1 MKKITSILIFMLLTT
16 VSSMASTPIDL
27 TVHTFSSWGD
37 GCTVSGTTITY
48 TVAWKGAGCWL
59 ATSETEGMNL
69 TADDYLWVVLNSS
82 TCAFTLDVQY
92 FGATAGKIDETL
104 DSKIESGKAGDLIIG
119 AALNATAKNN
129 TAQFYLQNH
138 DVGVLDVKAAYV
150 GTKAEY
156 DAAVA
161 GNKQQKIDLTLTDLG
176 AGWSSTYANPT
187 ITYTAE
193 WAGRG
198 WWLSG
203 IDYTDFD
210 QAVVNFAKPTPMSG
224 NFIVEYKEIDPT
236 TNKNYFTSVPF
247 EAGATTASATFDTTH
262 KNAVNQIYIQA
273 STTGDITLASAFVA
287 TNAYIASGINS
298 ATSDNSNAEIISTNY
313 YDAAGQ
319 QTNGLQQGLNIVSKK
334 LSNGKI
340 ISSKVLVK

>member
-48 TVAWKGAGCWL
+48 TDTYKGASCSL
-59 ATSETEGMNL
+59 ATSDTEGMNL

-92 FGATAGKIDETL
+92 FGATAGKIDQTL

-161 GNKQQKIDLTLTDLG
+161 GNKPQKSDFSLANLG
-176 AGWSSTYANPT
+176 SGWGSSTYDATTKT
-187 ITYTAE
+187 ITIGDDWT
-193 WAGRG
+193 GKG
-198 WWLSG
+198 WWFG
-203 IDYTDFD
+203 TTDFSGFD
-210 QAVVNFAKPTPMSG
+210 DVVINFFPATATNGKVVIEYVDGTNNGDEGLFDANTTTKVCALAAATKSAVKQV
-224 NFIVEYKEIDPT
+224 
-236 TNKNYFTSVPF
+236 
-247 EAGATTASATFDTTH
+247 
-262 KNAVNQIYIQA
+262 YIQGPKG
-273 STTGDITLASAFVA
+273 STYTLSSAYVA
-287 TNAYIASGINS
+287 TSDYVATGINS
-298 ATSDNSNAEIISTNY
+298 AISDNSNAEIISTNY

-334 LSNGKI
+334 LSNGKT